1 MKKISN
7 LPIKY
12 KLVLW
17 SSLLLFISFVCYNIL
32 QYSVLNSWMVAE
44 ENNVIQQKMKETQ
57 GYFHERSKAN
67 ALTEQEVKK
76 SSAYLY
82 RLSGNHQMIRILNA
96 KGTTILSA
104 SQDVPDE
111 KIPIK
116 SVSSE
121 EYDQIQSSENRFLI
135 LRSPLPMNKENGT
148 IEIIQSM
155 EIFDGLLNKFLLVML
170 SAGLGSIVLSWFGGV
185 LIAKQLLKSVKN
197 ILQTMKKIQK
207 TGLHE
212 RVPSNGTQDEMTEIG
227 ELFNVTMDK
236 LEESF
241 LQQKRFVEDASHE
254 LRTPI
259 AVIRGNLTMLKR
271 WGKNDLQLLEESLD
285 STLEEVQHLSDLI
298 AELLEQSKAESEKQ
312 NEPIEWINPVPI
324 IENTLR
330 NFKSLHNEFEF
341 ILDMKNIEGHVIPIQ
356 PRHLDQILVILLD
369 NAVKYSSENKWI
381 KCSVERLDHF
391 VQIKIIDKGIGIPQ
405 QDIPFILNRFYRV
418 DKARSRKQGGF
429 GLGLSIANRLI
440 EKYNGTIHIESKVN
454 EGTTAILKL
463 VSKN

>member
-57 GYFHERSKAN
+57 AYFHERSKTN
-67 ALTEQEVKK
+67 SLTEQEIKK
-76 SSAYLY
+76 SSAYLE

-111 KIPIK
+111 KIPMK
-116 SVSSE
+116 GVSSE
-121 EYDQIQSSENRFLI
+121 EFDQIQSSENRFLI
-135 LRSPLPMNKENGT
+135 LRSPLPMNNGT
-148 IEIIQSM
+148 GTTEIIQSM

-170 SAGLGSIVLSWFGGV
+170 FAGLGSIILSWLGGE

-197 ILQTMKKIQK
+197 ILQTLKKIQK

-212 RVPSNGTQDEMTEIG
+212 RVPSNGTQDEITEIG
-227 ELFNVTMDK
+227 DLFNMTMDK

-271 WGKNDLQLLEESLD
+271 WGKNDSQLLEESLD
-285 STLEEVQHLSDLI
+285 STLEEVQHLSDLVS
-298 AELLEQSKAESEKQ
+298 ELLELSRAESEKQ
-312 NEPIEWINPVPI
+312 KEPNEWINPIPVL
-324 IENTLR
+324 ENTLR

-341 ILDMKNIEGHVIPIQ
+341 ILDMKNIEGHVIAIQ
-356 PRHLDQILVILLD
+356 PRHLEQILVILLD
-369 NAVKYSSENKWI
+369 NAVKYSNENKWI
-381 KCSVERLDHF
+381 KCSIEKMDHF
-391 VQIKIIDKGIGIPQ
+391 VQIQIEDKGIGIPK

-418 DKARSRKQGGF
+418 DKARSRKQGGY

-440 EKYNGTIHIESKVN
+440 ENYNGTILIESEVN
-454 EGTTAILKL
+454 AGTTVVLKL
-463 VSKN
+463 VSN